1 MKSYGKWIIALCTLA
16 ALGSRMAWADEN
28 CQVSLSRATVAF
40 TPMQRNDNVGSQQ
53 NWFKM
58 PSRDINASIYCPQP
72 QVMALFVH
80 GAAGPQG
87 RFLFG
92 NGGGL
97 ALKASQMILDGRSY
111 MIGKTTDRNEFIPA
125 DGHADTQLLHNNEAI
140 IAIENNEAAR
150 GQQLNFTLTLTPVLN
165 EKQFRNVSDNTEMES
180 NLSWELLTH

>member
-1 MKSYGKWIIALCTLA
+1 
-16 ALGSRMAWADEN
+16 MA
-28 CQVSLSRATVAF
+28 
-40 TPMQRNDNVGSQQ
+40 
-53 NWFKM
+53 
-58 PSRDINASIYCPQP
+58 PQAHKGDFFS
-72 QVMALFVH
+72 VTA
-80 GAAGPQG
+80 
-87 RFLFG
+87 
-92 NGGGL
+92 GGL